1 VIPASFRRLLPA
13 APPALLA
20 VFDGA
25 AAPLEPPIR
34 SEIFGPQRF
43 AQHGRSLGETHRA
56 AGLRLRPGNFFPRLQ
71 SNMAALRAANRYIG
85 VQAATGYDLSPA
97 AEWLLD
103 NFHVVEAQFK
113 EIHEGMPSSY
123 FRALP
128 VLQDGPLAGLPRVYG
143 VAWAFVAHTD
153 GAFDEGLLT
162 RFLCAY
168 QETCELKLS
177 EMWAL
182 PTTLRVVLIENLR
195 RLAER
200 VATNKAA
207 REVANLCCDHLD
219 TLRTRTLRQVLA
231 LLDRRGVGRVFLAQ
245 MAQRLQHAGAGSDSR
260 PARHQEW
267 LRVTLPDLGAVQMQQ
282 AADQA
287 ADNLSVSNA
296 VTSLRA
302 IGDADWPDIVA
313 RTSSLMRLMLTST
326 VFGEE
331 DVTTRDQTLHQ
342 LEKLARRCGRSEV
355 SVAQTLLAQMQA
367 TPVGD
372 SILRVASHW
381 LQGRGRP
388 ALMAALGIRQP
399 MSDAWRSARRKLA
412 MPAYLSTIAAGTV
425 ALVTWVL
432 WHRSLDGP
440 GASEAIGLT
449 VAGVA
454 LMLMPASEAV
464 VALLNRLISESA
476 RPRHL
481 PRLALAGG
489 IPAEHRVM
497 VVIPAMLTHAGAVTE
512 LAHRLRLHHLANPE
526 PNTQFALLTDW
537 VDADTP
543 HLESDEALLA
553 GAVGAIEELNRL
565 YPAPAAEPPRFLVL
579 HRARQF
585 SETEQRWIGWER
597 KRGKL
602 EQLVAALDQGC
613 NTAFLDLGTVSRIAP
628 ATRYVVT
635 LDSDTRMPP
644 GRLRELV
651 GVAAHPQNQPRLDP
665 LGRIVVSGYGIL
677 QPRVATPLPSADE
690 FTLYHGLFAG
700 QCGVDPY
707 SAASSEVYQDL
718 FGEGSFTGKGLL
730 HVGAVHAVL
739 AGRLPE
745 GQVLS
750 HDLFEGSMARCGA
763 VTDIALIEDAP
774 FHADVAASRVHR
786 WIRGDWQ
793 LLPLLLN
800 PGRYPVRGINRWKML
815 DNLRRSLVAPASL
828 ALLLLALSGHV
839 VSPWAALALVTAA
852 FSGGPLMGALAGF
865 LSSRNHLAR
874 RHFYREAGTD
884 LARAALGGLWL
895 LAQLLQQALRAVDA
909 IVRALY
915 RTGSVGGTCC
925 NGPPQPPPRP
935 WPAPA
940 WWAPRGPTGAC
951 RWWACFCLPDCWLSA
966 RRTPHWPPRCACCG
980 PHRRC
985 GPGSSAAPGRHASRR
1000 HCRHPFRPTWKGL
1013 RATPGAS
1020 SSAVSP
1026 PATTTSRPTTS
1037 RCCRSKRWRTGP
1049 RPPTSACTCSAW
1061 PAPASSAG
1069 SARRTCWS
1077 GWTPRWPRWR
1087 GCSATA
1093 AIS

>member
-1 VIPASFRRLLPA
+1 MIPASFRRLLPA

-143 VAWAFVAHTD
+143 IAWAFVAHTD

-367 TPVGD
+367 TPAGD

-381 LQGRGRP
+381 LQGHGRP

-399 MSDAWRSARRKLA
+399 MSDAWRSARCKLA
-412 MPAYLSTIAAGTV
+412 MPAYLSTIAAGTA

-432 WHRSLDGP
+432 WHRSIDGP
-440 GASEAIGLT
+440 GAAEAIGLT

-489 IPAEHRVM
+489 IPAEHRGIDRKS
-497 VVIPAMLTHAGAVTE
+497 VV
-512 LAHRLRLHHLANPE
+512 
-526 PNTQFALLTDW
+526 
-537 VDADTP
+537 
-543 HLESDEALLA
+543 
-553 GAVGAIEELNRL
+553 
-565 YPAPAAEPPRFLVL
+565 
-579 HRARQF
+579 
-585 SETEQRWIGWER
+585 
-597 KRGKL
+597 
-602 EQLVAALDQGC
+602 
-613 NTAFLDLGTVSRIAP
+613 
-628 ATRYVVT
+628 
-635 LDSDTRMPP
+635 
-644 GRLRELV
+644 
-651 GVAAHPQNQPRLDP
+651 
-665 LGRIVVSGYGIL
+665 
-677 QPRVATPLPSADE
+677 
-690 FTLYHGLFAG
+690 
-700 QCGVDPY
+700 
-707 SAASSEVYQDL
+707 
-718 FGEGSFTGKGLL
+718 
-730 HVGAVHAVL
+730 
-739 AGRLPE
+739 
-745 GQVLS
+745 
-750 HDLFEGSMARCGA
+750 
-763 VTDIALIEDAP
+763 
-774 FHADVAASRVHR
+774 
-786 WIRGDWQ
+786 
-793 LLPLLLN
+793 
-800 PGRYPVRGINRWKML
+800 
-815 DNLRRSLVAPASL
+815 
-828 ALLLLALSGHV
+828 
-839 VSPWAALALVTAA
+839 
-852 FSGGPLMGALAGF
+852 
-865 LSSRNHLAR
+865 
-874 RHFYREAGTD
+874 
-884 LARAALGGLWL
+884 
-895 LAQLLQQALRAVDA
+895 
-909 IVRALY
+909 
-915 RTGSVGGTCC
+915 
-925 NGPPQPPPRP
+925 
-935 WPAPA
+935 
-940 WWAPRGPTGAC
+940 
-951 RWWACFCLPDCWLSA
+951 
-966 RRTPHWPPRCACCG
+966 
-980 PHRRC
+980 
-985 GPGSSAAPGRHASRR
+985 
-1000 HCRHPFRPTWKGL
+1000 
-1013 RATPGAS
+1013 
-1020 SSAVSP
+1020 
-1026 PATTTSRPTTS
+1026 
-1037 RCCRSKRWRTGP
+1037 
-1049 RPPTSACTCSAW
+1049 
-1061 PAPASSAG
+1061 
-1069 SARRTCWS
+1069 
-1077 GWTPRWPRWR
+1077 
-1087 GCSATA
+1087 
-1093 AIS
+1093 